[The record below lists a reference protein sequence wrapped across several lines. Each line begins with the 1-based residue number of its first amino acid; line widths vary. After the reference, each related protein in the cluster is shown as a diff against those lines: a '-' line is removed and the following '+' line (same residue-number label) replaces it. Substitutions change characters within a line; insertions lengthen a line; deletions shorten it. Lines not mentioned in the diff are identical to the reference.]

1 MDGCSAGTD
10 AHFASALIAKVL
22 RRIAKQTNLRS
33 FAERTQHTTR
43 DLLKHTLN
51 TLFKDLARLNA
62 DLDLKT
68 DELLSTL
75 LLAIVDTQDRN
86 AEIVAIGDGVIACD
100 EEIVVFDQGNKPDY
114 LGYHLHEDFE
124 SYWNVLTQRISA
136 QNFQDLSLATDGVL
150 AFRAFSPDSYR
161 PVTED
166 ELLSYLLL
174 DREDGTSE
182 TAYRRKVIYI
192 RNTFGL
198 EPTDDLTV
206 VRVMVE

>member
-100 EEIVVFDQGNKPDY
+100 EEIVVFDLGNKPDY

>member
-1 MDGCSAGTD
+1 MDGCSVGKD
-10 AHFASALIAKVL
+10 SHFASSLIAKVL

-43 DLLKHTLN
+43 DLLKETLR
-51 TLFKDLARLNA
+51 TLFTDLTRLNA
-62 DLDLKT
+62 DLDLDY

-100 EEIVVFDQGNKPDY
+100 EEIIEFNHDNKPDY
-114 LGYHLHEDFE
+114 LGHHLHENFE
-124 SYWNVLTQRISA
+124 DYWNVLTQRVSV
-136 QNFQDLSLATDGVL
+136 QDFQDLALATDGVL
-150 AFRAFSPDSYR
+150 FFRAFSHDSYR
-161 PVTED
+161 PVTDE
-166 ELLSYLLL
+166 ELLTFLLI
-174 DREDGTSE
+174 DREEGAEE
-182 TAYRRKVIYI
+182 TAYRRKLIYI

-206 VRVMVE
+206 VRLEV

>member
-1 MDGCSAGTD
+1 MGTD
-10 AHFASALIAKVL
+10 SHFASALIAKVL

-43 DLLKHTLN
+43 DLLKHTLR
-51 TLFKDLARLNA
+51 TLFKDLVRLNA
-62 DLDLKT
+62 DLDLNA

-75 LLAIVDTQDRN
+75 LLAIVDTQERN

-100 EEIVVFDQGNKPDY
+100 EEIVEFNHDNKPDY
-114 LGYHLHEDFE
+114 LGYHLHEDFDD
-124 SYWNVLTQRISA
+124 YWNVLNQRISA
-136 QNFQDLSLATDGVL
+136 QNFQDLALATDGVL
-150 AFRAFSPDSYR
+150 AFRPFSPDSYR

-166 ELLSYLLL
+166 ELLTFLLI
-174 DREDGTSE
+174 DREEGTEE

-206 VRVMVE
+206 VRVMVK